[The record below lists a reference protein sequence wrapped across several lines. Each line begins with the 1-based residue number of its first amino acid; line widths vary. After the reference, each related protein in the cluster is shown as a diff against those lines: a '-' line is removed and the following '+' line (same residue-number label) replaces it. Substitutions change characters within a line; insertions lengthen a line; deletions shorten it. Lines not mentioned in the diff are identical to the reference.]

1 MGQCFCCA
9 PGRWPIPA
17 ALSKGRG
24 TEGGQKRPCLAKRR
38 APGGGGAAFF
48 RSERKL
54 SQTLPGSPA
63 KPLDLIPHRPSL
75 ALKAG
80 TFQRFF
86 QCNLDKLCPGMSP
99 TPSSPSSPN
108 HPPSA
113 PPPRMW
119 NVAEI
124 RELSAEPQVRGEGC
138 RIHFLPGLWD
148 RGDWWPGTRG
158 ESEKG
163 GNPLGHTDL
172 ETGHISIPDP
182 GAGATCSL
190 CERPST
196 SHGPVLALARTDPPF
211 TAQKLRSRPGTPPQ
225 SPGSPGTSVDRNQI
239 T

>member
-38 APGGGGAAFF
+38 APGGGSAAFF
-48 RSERKL
+48 RSERKR

-63 KPLDLIPHRPSL
+63 KPLDLTPHRPSP

-86 QCNLDKLCPGMSP
+86 SVQSGQTLSRNVPHPKIPKLSK
-99 TPSSPSSPN
+99 
-108 HPPSA
+108 
-113 PPPRMW
+113 PPPHPRHVW

-158 ESEKG
+158 ESEKW

-196 SHGPVLALARTDPPF
+196 SHGPVLALARTDPPC
-211 TAQKLRSRPGTPPQ
+211 TARKLRSRPRTPPQ